1 MSKPTRM
8 PQEMVREYLE
18 RGLWSPDTMVRALE
32 RHATGVPDGE
42 AMSDRQSRLTWAQV
56 KNQSDLLALGLLDL
70 GLKRDDLV
78 LIQLPNGVENLLVRI
93 ALKKAG
99 LLAAFAPIMWR
110 QSEMGPMFRYL
121 DPKAVLL
128 VDEFRGFDYLE
139 MMASIR
145 DEDRSQAQPHLLVS
159 GDRVPAGAISLNDL
173 MQRRADP
180 QIRPDCLDQTRYG
193 PDEVSLLSL
202 SSGSTGEPKVCEWPE
217 GAQVLIGSGIAS
229 RLKLTREDVVGIFA
243 PVGGGAGAMAW
254 LIAAQL
260 GCRMVLSESMAA
272 ETILE
277 LIERERVSFMGT
289 VPAILLRLLE
299 HPDLSRYDLSS
310 LRVIRTGT
318 AALLPS
324 VAQEAEA
331 KLGCVMAPAYGSME
345 TVSIAQAALDDP
357 REIRLGGSVGRAL
370 PGIEVKLVDETNQ
383 EVPAGEVGE
392 LWVRGPGTSSGYFR
406 DLEATRRAW
415 GELGRE
421 GWFRTGDLAGIDA
434 QGNLSLLGRKK
445 QVIIRGGN
453 KVHPAEIESILC
465 RHPKVLEAA
474 VVGVPHPV
482 LGEVP
487 CAFVIPR
494 TGVDVVPE
502 EFDAFLRSK
511 NIASYKIPEEVLLM
525 DEFPRLDSNKVN
537 RLDLVQRFLSVRQAK
552 E

>member
-8 PQEMVREYLE
+8 PQEMVQAYL
-18 RGLWSPDTMVRALE
+18 GNGSWPPDTMVCAIE
-32 RHATGVPDGE
+32 RHATNLPDGE
-42 AMSDRQSRLTWAQV
+42 AMSDRRNRLTWAQV
-56 KNQSDLLALGLLDL
+56 NRKSDLLAMGFLDL

-78 LIQLPNGVENLLVRI
+78 LIQLPNGVENLLVRV
-93 ALKKAG
+93 AMKKAG
-99 LLAAFAPIMWR
+99 LLPAFAPIMWR
-110 QSEMGPMFRYL
+110 QSEMEQMLRYL
-121 DPKAVLL
+121 DPEAVL
-128 VDEFRGFDYLE
+128 VADEFRGFDYLD
-139 MMASIR
+139 MMASIGIKGGSR
-145 DEDRSQAQPHLLVS
+145 KQPRLLVS
-159 GDRVPAGAISLNDL
+159 GGRVPAGAISMNDL
-173 MQRRADP
+173 MARGTRVPAE
-180 QIRPDCLDQTRYG
+180 CLEQTRYR

-217 GAQVLIGSGIAS
+217 GAQVSIGLGIAS

-299 HPDLSRYDLSS
+299 YPELSRYDLSS

-345 TVSIAQAALDDP
+345 TVSIAQAAFDDP
-357 REIRLGGSVGRAL
+357 REIRLGGSVGRPL
-370 PGIEVKLVDETNQ
+370 PGIEVKLVDDASR
-383 EVPAGEVGE
+383 EVLPGEIGE

-406 DLEATRRAW
+406 DPEATRRAW

-421 GWFRTGDLAGIDA
+421 GWFRTGDLAGMDA

-445 QVIIRGGN
+445 QIIIRGGN
-453 KVHPAEIESILC
+453 KIHPAEIESILC

-494 TGVDVVPE
+494 TGVDAAPE
-502 EFDAFLRSK
+502 EFGAFLRSK
-511 NIASYKIPEEVLLM
+511 SIASYKIPETVLLV

-537 RLDLVQRFLSVRQAK
+537 RLDLVQRFLSVQQAK

>member
-1 MSKPTRM
+1 M
-8 PQEMVREYLE
+8 PKEMVREYLE
-18 RGLWSPDTMVRALE
+18 QGFWPSDTMVRAVE
-32 RHATGVPDGE
+32 RHAKGLPGSE
-42 AMSDRQSRLTWAQV
+42 AMSDARCRLTWAQV
-56 KNQSDLLALGLLDL
+56 KQQSDRLALGLMDL
-70 GLKRDDLV
+70 GLRRDDLV

-110 QSEMGPMFRYL
+110 QSEMGPMLRYL
-121 DPKAVLL
+121 DPQAVLL
-128 VDEFRGFDYLE
+128 VDEFRGFDYLD
-139 MMASIR
+139 MMESIR
-145 DEDRSQAQPHLLVS
+145 TESHAREQPRLLVS
-159 GDRVPAGAISLNDL
+159 GNRIPAGAISLNEL
-173 MQRRADP
+173 MQPRTES
-180 QIRPDCLDQTRYG
+180 QLKSEHLEKIRYG
-193 PDEVSLLSL
+193 PADVSLLSL

-217 GAQVLIGSGIAS
+217 GAQVLIGMGIAS
-229 RLKLTREDVVGIFA
+229 RLKITRDDVVGIFA

-277 LIERERVSFMGT
+277 LIEHERVSFMGT

-299 HPDLSRYDLSS
+299 YPDLSRYDLSS

-370 PGIEVKLVDETNQ
+370 PGIEVKLVDDAGR
-383 EVPAGEVGE
+383 EVPAGEIGE

-406 DLEATRRAW
+406 DPEATRRAW
-415 GELGRE
+415 GEFGSE
-421 GWFRTGDLAGIDA
+421 GWFRTGDLAGMDA

-453 KVHPAEIESILC
+453 KIYPAEIESLLC

-494 TGVDVVPE
+494 TGVDAAPE
-502 EFDAFLRSK
+502 EFNAFLCSK
-511 NIASYKIPEEVLLM
+511 NIASYKMPESVLLLE
-525 DEFPRLDSNKVN
+525 EFPRLDSNKVN
-537 RLDLVQRFLSVRQAK
+537 KLDLVQRFLSVQQAK

>member
-1 MSKPTRM
+1 VSKPTRM
-8 PQEMVREYLE
+8 PQEMVHEYL
-18 RGLWSPDTMVRALE
+18 GKGYWSPDTMVRAID
-32 RHATGVPDGE
+32 RHATGFPDSE
-42 AMSDRQSRLTWAQV
+42 AMSDHWTRLTWAQV
-56 KNQSDLLALGLLDL
+56 KKQSDLLASGFLDL

-78 LIQLPNGVENLLVRI
+78 LIQLPNRVENLLVRI

-110 QSEMGPMFRYL
+110 QSEMEQMLQHL
-121 DPKAVLL
+121 DPKAVL
-128 VDEFRGFDYLE
+128 VADEFRGFDYVE

-145 DEDRSQAQPHLLVS
+145 VRGRSREEPRLLVS
-159 GDRVPAGAISLNDL
+159 GGRVRAGAISLNDL
-173 MQRRADP
+173 MERRARAQVP
-180 QIRPDCLDQTRYG
+180 SDCLEETRYG

-217 GAQVLIGSGIAS
+217 GAQVLIGMGIAS
-229 RLKLTREDVVGIFA
+229 RLKLTKEDVIGIFA

-254 LIAAQL
+254 LIGAQL

-272 ETILE
+272 ETLLQ

-299 HPDLSRYDLSS
+299 YPDLSRYDLSS

-331 KLGCVMAPAYGSME
+331 KLGCVIAPAYGSME
-345 TVSIAQAALDDP
+345 TISIAQAGIDDP

-370 PGIEVKLVDETNQ
+370 PGIEVKLFDEASQ
-383 EVPAGEVGE
+383 EVPPGEIGE

-406 DLEATRRAW
+406 DPEATRRAW
-415 GELGRE
+415 GALGSE
-421 GWFRTGDLAGIDA
+421 GWFRTGDLAGMDA
-434 QGNLSLLGRKK
+434 RGSLTLLGRKK

-453 KVHPAEIESILC
+453 KIYPAEIEAILC

-494 TGVDVVPE
+494 TGEHPVPE
-502 EFDAFLRSK
+502 EFGAFLRSK
-511 NIASYKIPEEVLLM
+511 NIASYKIPEQVLLV

-537 RLDLVQRFLSVRQAK
+537 KLDLVQRFLSVPKAK

>member
-1 MSKPTRM
+1 VSKPTRM
-8 PQEMVREYLE
+8 PEEMVREYLE
-18 RGLWSPDTMVRALE
+18 QGFWSPDTMVCAVE
-32 RHATGVPDGE
+32 RHAKGFPENE
-42 AMSDRQSRLTWAQV
+42 AMSDARGRLTWAQV
-56 KNQSDLLALGLLDL
+56 KEHSDRLALGLLDL

-110 QSEMGPMFRYL
+110 QSEMEPMLRYL

-128 VDEFRGFDYLE
+128 VDEFREFDYLE
-139 MMASIR
+139 MMANIVGKGR
-145 DEDRSQAQPHLLVS
+145 AGERPHLLVS
-159 GDRVPAGAISLNDL
+159 GERVPVGAIALNELMRSRTEPQDRSESL
-173 MQRRADP
+173 QK
-180 QIRPDCLDQTRYG
+180 TRYG
-193 PDEVSLLSL
+193 PEDVSLLSL

-217 GAQVLIGSGIAS
+217 GAQVLIGMGIAS
-229 RLKLTREDVVGIFA
+229 RLKITNDDVVGIFA

-260 GCRMVLSESMAA
+260 GCRTVLSESMAA

-277 LIERERVSFMGT
+277 LTERERISFMGT

-299 HPDLSRYDLSS
+299 CPELSRYDLSS

-345 TVSIAQAALDDP
+345 TISIAQAALDDP

-370 PGIEVKLVDETNQ
+370 PGIEVKLVDDANR
-383 EVPAGEVGE
+383 EVSDGEVGE

-406 DLEATRRAW
+406 DAEATCRAW

-453 KVHPAEIESILC
+453 KIYPAEIESLLC

-494 TGVDVVPE
+494 TGMGAAPE

-511 NIASYKIPEEVLLM
+511 NIASYKLPESVLLLE
-525 DEFPRLDSNKVN
+525 EFPRLDSNKVN
-537 RLDLVQRFLSVRQAK
+537 KLDLVQRFLSVQQAK